1 MSAHGGQEMLKQTR
15 TITRTTT
22 LLIAILVGGLY
33 PTTADSGEPKL
44 TSQWNADTIAID
56 GIESEWSDSWVYW
69 DDINVG
75 LGVRNDGEF
84 IYVHLATTDEMAIR
98 QMLALGLIVWF
109 DPDGGD
115 DKVFG
120 VRYRTGLGGSGAL
133 REFAG
138 KRPDRDDLI
147 ALSDS
152 LAPEMELLDEQGE
165 VIQRVQTGARSDLNA
180 QLTMENGRLA
190 YELQVPLYYSEGHP
204 YAVGSIP
211 GANIGVGFETPKPD
225 LDREQMAKIRDGMR
239 GRGGRFGGRGGFGRR
254 VGNRPERPEP
264 LNQWTT
270 VELAEDPT
278 SQVN

>member
-1 MSAHGGQEMLKQTR
+1 MLAQTR
-15 TITRTTT
+15 TITRVTT

-44 TSQWNADTIAID
+44 ISQWNADTIAID
-56 GIESEWSDSWVYW
+56 GIESEWTDSRVYL

-75 LGVRNDGEF
+75 MGVKNDGEF

-98 QMLALGLIVWF
+98 QILGLGLIIWF

-115 DKVFG
+115 DEVFG
-120 VRYRTGLGGSGAL
+120 IRYPLGLVGSGVL
-133 REFAG
+133 RQFAG

-165 VIQRVQTGARSDLNA
+165 VIQRIQTGARSDLNA
-180 QLTMENGRLA
+180 QLTMDNGRFA
-190 YELQVPLYYSEGHP
+190 YELQVPLYYTEEHP
-204 YAVGSIP
+204 YAVGSMP
-211 GANIGVGFETPKPD
+211 GANVGVGFESPKPD
-225 LDREQMAKIRDGMR
+225 LDREQMEAIRDGMR

-254 VGNRPERPEP
+254 GGNRPERPEP
-264 LNQWTT
+264 LNQWTK
-270 VELAEDPT
+270 VELAVEP
-278 SQVN
+278 